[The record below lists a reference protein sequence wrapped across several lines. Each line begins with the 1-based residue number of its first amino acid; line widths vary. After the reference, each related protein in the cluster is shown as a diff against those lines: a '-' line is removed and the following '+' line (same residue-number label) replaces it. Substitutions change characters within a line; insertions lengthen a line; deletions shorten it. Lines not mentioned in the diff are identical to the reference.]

1 MANPPQGRPTATIAL
16 TVKNSV
22 DAIAFY
28 KKVFDAQELHIM
40 TGPDGKSTMHAEIKI
55 GDSVI
60 MLGDESPP
68 MGMMSPQSLGGSG
81 SGVYLYVKDTDEILT
96 KAAANGAKITMPAF
110 DGFWGDRMGAII
122 DPFGHKWSIATH
134 IKDMTPEEIAEA
146 GQEFMKSMCK

>member
-1 MANPPQGRPTATIAL
+1 MVNPPQGRPTATIAL

-28 KKVFDAQELHIM
+28 KKVFDAQELHRM
-40 TGPDGKSTMHAEIKI
+40 AGPDGKSTMHAEIKI

-60 MLGDESPP
+60 MLGDESPQ

-81 SGVYLYVKDTDEILT
+81 SGVYLYVKDADETLT
-96 KAAANGAKITMPAF
+96 KAASNGAKITMPAF
-110 DGFWGDRMGAII
+110 DGFWGDRMGAIT

-134 IKDMTPEEIAEA
+134 VKDMTPEEIAKA

>member
-28 KKVFDAQELHIM
+28 KKVFDAQELHRM
-40 TGPDGKSTMHAEIKI
+40 AGPDGKSTMHAEIKI

-60 MLGDESPP
+60 MLGDESPQ

-81 SGVYLYVKDTDEILT
+81 SGVYLYVKDADETLA
-96 KAAANGAKITMPAF
+96 KAASNGAKITMPVF
-110 DGFWGDRMGAII
+110 DGFWGDRMGAIT

-134 IKDMTPEEIAEA
+134 IKDMTPEEIAKA

>member
-1 MANPPQGRPTATIAL
+1 MVNPPQGRPTATIAL
-16 TVKNSV
+16 TVKNCV

-28 KKVFDAQELHIM
+28 KKVFDAQELHRM
-40 TGPDGKSTMHAEIKI
+40 VGPDGKSTIHAEIKI

-60 MLGDESPP
+60 MLGDESPQ

-81 SGVYLYVKDTDEILT
+81 SGVYLYVKDADETLT
-96 KAAANGAKITMPAF
+96 KAASNGAKITMPTF
-110 DGFWGDRMGAII
+110 DGFWGDRMGAIT

-134 IKDMTPEEIAEA
+134 IKDMTPEEIAKA